1 MIEDQLKRFEEL
13 EALAACLG
21 VIGLRDREAK
31 VVGTGSDSRVVL
43 FFSHDAFLQAVSH
56 IGAGAGRGRIRRE
69 PVSEEL
75 AAGALDRMMGC
86 DAPRPRNG
94 VVWTRLRG
102 AALGE
107 DDDAI
112 APKLGPRAIA

>member
-1 MIEDQLKRFEEL
+1 MLSCKPFHISVLAPGEE
-13 EALAACLG
+13 EYG
-21 VIGLRDREAK
+21 
-31 VVGTGSDSRVVL
+31 GSL
-43 FFSHDAFLQAVSH
+43 F
-56 IGAGAGRGRIRRE
+56 
-69 PVSEEL
+69 SEEL